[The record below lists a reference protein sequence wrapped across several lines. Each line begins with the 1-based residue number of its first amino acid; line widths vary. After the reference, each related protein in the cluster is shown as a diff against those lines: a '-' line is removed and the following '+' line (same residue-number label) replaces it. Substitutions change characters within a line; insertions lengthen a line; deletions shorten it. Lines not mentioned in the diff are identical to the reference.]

1 MYQAGKTAFTVLQT
15 RFSNPKLGNP
25 VRNGAEWRA
34 GKGDQLCFF
43 VSSEK
48 KIGMGW
54 VKLTYDTT
62 RFLGNKPPFTSCF
75 RVPSG
80 GF

>member
-1 MYQAGKTAFTVLQT
+1 VLQT

-34 GKGDQLCFF
+34 GKGDQLWFF

-48 KIGMGW
+48 KIGMGQ
-54 VKLTYDTT
+54 VNQVNLLHYQIFGK
-62 RFLGNKPPFTSCF
+62 
-75 RVPSG
+75 
-80 GF
+80 

>member
-1 MYQAGKTAFTVLQT
+1 VLQT

-34 GKGDQLCFF
+34 GKGDQLWFF

-48 KIGMGW
+48 KIGMGQVNQVNLW
-54 VKLTYDTT
+54 HYQIFGK
-62 RFLGNKPPFTSCF
+62 
-75 RVPSG
+75 
-80 GF
+80 